1 MISKRDI
8 ERLKEANDIEGLIK
22 ALKHSDEDV
31 RLEAIKAL
39 GKIQD
44 KRAVEPLIEM
54 LENENDQIR
63 MHAAEALGE
72 VGDKR
77 SVDPLISMLKDKDW
91 EVGHYA
97 IGPLR
102 KLVGSDKTAEF
113 LIEPLKKEKY
123 KNRIEIVRTL
133 GEIGGERAVKLL
145 IDAYKKDRSE
155 YVRVWVPFALRDIA
169 VDKGEYEY
177 VSKAI
182 KEWIKKMKNRV
193 EEITALKE
201 AIKNKSFDKEKYE
214 RELNRIEKQKGTIL
228 LEFTRFEEML
238 EGMEELLRHR

>member
-1 MISKRDI
+1 MISERDI

-31 RLEAIKAL
+31 RWEAIKAL

-44 KRAVEPLIEM
+44 KRAVEPLI
-54 LENENDQIR
+54 
-63 MHAAEALGE
+63 
-72 VGDKR
+72 
-77 SVDPLISMLKDKDW
+77 SMLKDKEW

-97 IGPLR
+97 LGPLR
-102 KLVGSDKTAEF
+102 KLVGSDKTAE
-113 LIEPLKKEKY
+113 LLVEPLKKEKY
-123 KNRIEIVRTL
+123 KIRIEIVRTL

-145 IDAYKKDRSE
+145 IDTYKKDRSE

-182 KEWIKKMKNRV
+182 KEWIKKMKNQV

-214 RELNRIEKQKGTIL
+214 RELNRIEKQKGKTL
-228 LEFTRFEEML
+228 LEFTRLEEML
-238 EGMEELLRHR
+238 EGMEELLRH